1 MVADFKKDDFRYKD
15 VIPKKAGFGSKVATD
30 FRRNWPIYLLLL
42 PVVVYF
48 IIFSYIPM
56 VGILMAFQNFNLRL
70 GFFNS
75 PWVGFQHFIDFFSS
89 HHFVRVIRNTFM
101 ISFYQLLL
109 FPAPIIFALLLNEL
123 RSISFKRVVQ
133 TISYMPFFISTVVFA
148 GIVLN
153 FFSSTGAMTQVIS
166 FFGGPSGNLIGQ
178 PGMFRGIFVG
188 TGLWQTLG
196 FSSIIYVAAI
206 AGVDQ
211 ELYEAAR
218 MDGAGRLRQTWHI
231 TLPGIAPTVTILLI
245 LAIGQLLNVGFE
257 RIILLYSP
265 ATFET
270 GDVISSF
277 VFRRGLLEVDYSFGA
292 AVGLFNSVVAFVL
305 IIGANFF
312 ARRYSE
318 TSLF

>member
-1 MVADFKKDDFRYKD
+1 MFRAKVAKDFRK
-15 VIPKKAGFGSKVATD
+15 
-30 FRRNWPIYLLLL
+30 NWPIYMLLL

-56 VGILMAFQNFNLRL
+56 VGVLMAFQNYNIRL
-70 GFFNS
+70 GIFES
-75 PWVGFQHFIDFFSS
+75 DWVGLRHFIDFFNS
-89 HHFVRVIRNTFM
+89 HHFVRVIRNTFL
-101 ISFYQLLL
+101 ISFYDLLL

-133 TISYMPFFISTVVFA
+133 TISYMPFFISAVVFA
-148 GIVLN
+148 GIILN
-153 FFSSTGAMTQVIS
+153 FFSSTGVMTQVIS
-166 FFGGPSGNLIGQ
+166 FFGGPSGNLIAQ

-196 FSSIIYVAAI
+196 FSSIIYVAAL

-218 MDGAGRLRQTWHI
+218 MDGASRLRQTWHI
-231 TLPGIAPTVTILLI
+231 TLPGIAPTITILLI
-245 LAIGQLLNVGFE
+245 LRLGQLLNVGFE
-257 RIILLYSP
+257 RIILLYGP

-270 GDVISSF
+270 ADVITSF

-292 AVGLFNSVVAFVL
+292 AVGLFNSVVSLVL
-305 IIGANFF
+305 ILAANFA
-312 ARRYSE
+312 ARRMSE

>member
-1 MVADFKKDDFRYKD
+1 MFR
-15 VIPKKAGFGSKVATD
+15 AKVATD
-30 FRRNWPIYLLLL
+30 FRRNWPIYTLLL
-42 PVVVYF
+42 PVVIYF
-48 IIFSYIPM
+48 IVFNYIPM
-56 VGILMAFQNFNLRL
+56 VGVLMAFQNYNLRL
-70 GFFNS
+70 GFFQS
-75 PWVGFQHFIDFFSS
+75 EWVGFQHFINFFNS
-89 HHFVRVIRNTFM
+89 HHFVRVIRNTFL

-148 GIVLN
+148 GIILN
-153 FFSSTGAMTQVIS
+153 FFSSTGTATQIIS

-188 TGLWQTLG
+188 TGLWASLG

-218 MDGAGRLRQTWHI
+218 MDGASRLKQIWHI
-231 TLPGIAPTVTILLI
+231 TLPGIAPTITILLI
-245 LAIGQLLNVGFE
+245 LSLGQLLNVGFE

-277 VFRRGLLEVDYSFGA
+277 VFRRGLLEVDYSFAA

-305 IIGANFF
+305 IIMANYGA
-312 ARRYSE
+312 RKMGE